1 MEDKSF
7 SKDFWSEKYQS
18 QSTGWDIGY
27 ASPPLIEFCQTLE
40 NKDLKILIP
49 GSGRSYE
56 GEELWKKG
64 FKNVFLLDMAPEAFD
79 DFRKRVPD
87 FPEKQMLAEN
97 FFDLTDTYDLIL
109 EQTFFCALPPSA
121 RTDYVEKMKE
131 LLIKGGELA
140 GVLFDFP
147 LTEQGPPFGGS
158 KEEYEKLFSEKFEIC
173 KLERCYNSIK
183 PREGSELFIQMKKL
197 L

>member
-1 MEDKSF
+1 MDKSF
-7 SKDFWSEKYQS
+7 SKEFWSEKYQS
-18 QSTGWDIGY
+18 QSTGWDIGH
-27 ASPPLIEFCQTLE
+27 ASPPLIEFCETLE

-64 FKNVFLLDMAPEAFD
+64 FKNMFLLDMAPEAFD
-79 DFRKRVPD
+79 DFRKRVPE
-87 FPEKQMLAEN
+87 FPESQL
-97 FFDLTDTYDLIL
+97 LTDDFFKLEGEFDLIL

-121 RTDYVEKMKE
+121 RMNYVEKMHE
-131 LLIKGGELA
+131 LLSKDGQLA

-147 LTEQGPPFGGS
+147 LTEKGPPFGGS
-158 KEEYEKLFSEKFEIC
+158 QQEYEKLFSEKFEIK

-183 PREGSELFIQMKKL
+183 PREGRELFIWVRKHD
-197 L
+197 